1 MKSERG
7 GWEQQKAAERPTDH
21 SERPSIWV
29 HCWWSV
35 SALLSCTAPCHRHW
49 LARETLV
56 SLLTANWLPFTS
68 CSTAL
73 LIRSKS
79 TTGNSVSAC
88 HYHWPNNGSWHE
100 GRNKQ
105 TKRTTICLY
114 GTHWMLDKRS
124 HRERIFRHGY
134 ACGDQRQELNHLS
147 NYVNG
152 EIGEESNVQCSHATS
167 CPFEVACPQF
177 CCQVALSLVRT
188 LFLDSSSIIKVAFRC
203 VHTVPLSNCL
213 RLQLMLILQIK

>member
-1 MKSERG
+1 MRAAKG
-7 GWEQQKAAERPTDH
+7 GWEVDW

-114 GTHWMLDKRS
+114 GTHWMLDKSS

-167 CPFEVACPQF
+167 CAFEGG
-177 CCQVALSLVRT
+177 LSTIL
-188 LFLDSSSIIKVAFRC
+188 LPSG
-203 VHTVPLSNCL
+203 TVPRTNTFP
-213 RLQLMLILQIK
+213 RLLIDHQSRLPLCAHRASIKLPSIAINAYSTN